1 MGVTDFVFSLYVF
14 GGWVGWEEA
23 KIHDKVYSFIHMSP
37 LFTFFFLYMWSLRD
51 LLLRILIGR
60 SHSLL
65 HRIVN
70 NTVRTQNSNLI
81 CQGWR
86 GVYRNPWL
94 AKMSE
99 TCLNQTLSKPKTC
112 LSQTD
117 FTVPSTKS
125 LCNLNL
131 CKPNYCLNWT
141 NSSVPKGFGL
151 YRFDC
156 ISQWTYTSDF
166 FVI

>member
-1 MGVTDFVFSLYVF
+1 
-14 GGWVGWEEA
+14 
-23 KIHDKVYSFIHMSP
+23 MSP

-51 LLLRILIGR
+51 LLLHILIGR

-65 HRIVN
+65 HRIEN

-151 YRFDC
+151 DRFYC
-156 ISQWTYTSDF
+156 ISQWTRTISLLFSLWLIITKCCWGGGYSHILCINDRWTVYS
-166 FVI
+166 IR